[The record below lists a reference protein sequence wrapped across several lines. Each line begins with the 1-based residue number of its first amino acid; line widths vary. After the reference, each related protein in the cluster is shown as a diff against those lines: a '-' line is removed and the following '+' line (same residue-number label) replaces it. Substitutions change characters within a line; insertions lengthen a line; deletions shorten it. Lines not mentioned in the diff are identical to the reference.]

1 VRDLEEGQGPE
12 CLKCG
17 ARETLDQW
25 FLFMF
30 RGASRCPLCGGFRL
44 KKLGKV
50 DDIDPMY
57 KNPISYFQKWFGAS
71 IHWCTACRLQ
81 FYDVRAMRS
90 PIALSSDEE
99 SRGTVNGQHS
109 VTMRFKKQF

>member
-1 VRDLEEGQGPE
+1 
-12 CLKCG
+12 
-17 ARETLDQW
+17 
-25 FLFMF
+25 MF